1 MRVLVLSG
9 TGFVGSVA
17 VTRLCEMGHEVIV
30 AHRGR
35 TEADHPPDVRHVHHP
50 SVDSNLGAEFLDGLF
65 DELRRL
71 EPEVVVHMQP
81 IGDADAGAVV
91 RAFGGVARRVVA
103 ISSIDVYRAYGRL
116 HRTEPGPPDPVPLF
130 EDSPLR
136 AAPSWEP
143 GKVEKILAERVLM
156 AERELPATIL
166 RWSMVYGKRD
176 PFPRLYAYLRQ
187 MDDGR
192 PAILLEA
199 GKAQWRWS
207 RAFNENVAYAVVL
220 AVTDERAAG
229 RVYNVAEPEALDE
242 AEWVAAIGRAA
253 GWQGAVVAVPREVAP
268 PHLVPG

>member
-116 HRTEPGPPDPVPLF
+116 HRTEPGPPDPVPLR
-130 EDSPLR
+130 ED
-136 AAPSWEP
+136 APQRETVAPDGP
-143 GKVEKILAERVLM
+143 GYNKTGVESVVLGDP
-156 AERELPATIL
+156 ALPATVL
-166 RWSMVYGKRD
+166 RYPAVYGPGDLMHRLFFGALKWMFDKR
-176 PFPRLYAYLRQ
+176 PV
-187 MDDGR
+187 
-192 PAILLEA
+192 ILLDEGVA
-199 GKAQWRWS
+199 RWRFS
-207 RAFNENVAYAVVL
+207 HGYTENLAL
-220 AVTDERAAG
+220 AVLLAITQDRAAG
-229 RVYNVAEPEALDE
+229 RV
-242 AEWVAAIGRAA
+242 
-253 GWQGAVVAVPREVAP
+253 
-268 PHLVPG
+268 